1 MSKILEMEMV
11 RMDRHVHFYVVKAA
25 RRILLEEFW
34 RLRRPHLRTIPK
46 SVKGSARQKLLD
58 QRSGVSRDDFGL
70 DGSPEGITLDDVLAA
85 ISIVSSGPEECNRLV
100 QAWQE
105 EGFSSYVPTKRSQKS
120 LPATQAPTDGIEIV
134 WEELS
139 RGKRKTVDVSGFLF

>member
-1 MSKILEMEMV
+1 MSKMQDLEIARLGE
-11 RMDRHVHFYVVKAA
+11 HVHSYVVAAA
-25 RRILLEEFW
+25 RRILLAEYR
-34 RLRRPHLRTIPK
+34 RLRHPHLRNIPK

-100 QAWQE
+100 HEWQE
-105 EGFSSYVPTKRSQKS
+105 EGFASYVPTRRSQKS
-120 LPATQAPTDGIEIV
+120 LPATADGIEILL
-134 WEELS
+134 EEL
-139 RGKRKTVDVSGFLF
+139 RKRKSPSLVDVSGFQF